1 MEQSQKKLL
10 IITGPTATG
19 KTRIGIELAKR
30 LEGEIISADSRQ
42 VYKLLEIGTAKPSR
56 DEREEAVHHLID
68 IVFPDQTYSAGVFAR
83 DARAKIEQL
92 LNRGKLPIIVGGT
105 GLYLKAL
112 TKGLFQGPA
121 ADPELRK
128 RLNQEAEQYGSH
140 NLYKKLQELDPVTA
154 GRISAQ
160 DRIRII
166 RALEIYE
173 LTGQPISFWHT
184 KDQHSSEYR
193 FMTFGITMNRDTLYQ
208 RINARVDRMMQ
219 AGFLD
224 EVQNLRNLGYSF
236 QLPAL
241 RTFGYMDILHHLQG
255 EVELK
260 VAVEKFKQKT
270 RNFAKRQLTWFRHQR
285 ELKWVDADETEPV
298 EVIQRAFESA

>member
-1 MEQSQKKLL
+1 MEQSQKKVLV
-10 IITGPTATG
+10 ITGPTATG

-30 LEGEIISADSRQ
+30 LNSEIILADSRQ
-42 VYKLLEIGTAKPSR
+42 VYKLLDIGTAKPSR
-56 DEREEAVHHLID
+56 EERQEAVHHLID
-68 IVFPDQTYSAGVFAR
+68 IVFPDQTYSAGAFAR
-83 DARAKIEQL
+83 DAKTKIDQI

-112 TKGLFQGPA
+112 TKGLFEGPA

-128 RLNQEAEQYGSH
+128 RLNQEAEQYGLH
-140 NLYKKLQELDPVTA
+140 NLYKKLQELDPVTTA
-154 GRISAQ
+154 RISAQ

-184 KDQHSSEYR
+184 RDQHSSEYR
-193 FMTFGITMNRDTLYQ
+193 FITFGITMNRNALYQ
-208 RINARVDRMMQ
+208 RINNRVDRMMQ

-236 QLPAL
+236 ELPAL

-270 RNFAKRQLTWFRHQR
+270 RNFAKRQLTWFRHQM
-285 ELKWVDADETEPV
+285 ELKWVEAEKTKPV
-298 EVIQRAFESA
+298 EEIQQVYESI